1 MIDRWFLS
9 ICYNQIKDTFWK
21 KWNVNT
27 INTFDLRQLIYEV
40 MNYLLCTESG
50 TTAAPSPSLHLFVCT
65 RTKFLSKH
73 PFNSFPDISRMR
85 SNKFKTLVVH
95 SKIWFRRSLSLF
107 QVVYYFSTWLFS
119 RELLRSRSSWVAL
132 LEEKI
137 RWNRKKDC
145 ANWLV
150 SCSFVLFLARVRI
163 VLLTNHQFQ
172 IEKYVNFGYFVK
184 WKMEMNTLT
193 LTMSAHG
200 YITYRCLGW
209 LTMKT
214 KCTHGW

>member
-1 MIDRWFLS
+1 MAPPP
-9 ICYNQIKDTFWK
+9 
-21 KWNVNT
+21 
-27 INTFDLRQLIYEV
+27 
-40 MNYLLCTESG
+40 LL
-50 TTAAPSPSLHLFVCT
+50 LHLFTCLSVLV
-65 RTKFLSKH
+65 RSFLANILSTLFQTYRECGQINSK
-73 PFNSFPDISRMR
+73 PRLCI
-85 SNKFKTLVVH
+85 
-95 SKIWFRRSLSLF
+95 RRFGLEDPSLF
-107 QVVYYFSTWLFS
+107 SKSCTTSVHDSVFK
-119 RELLRSRSSWVAL
+119 RASSITFIVRAL

-137 RWNRKKDC
+137 RWNRKNDC